1 MSGEPDIVMYTLDA
15 ERKDPC
21 GPSVQTADGQK
32 MEISMFAG
40 WWNHT
45 PFPCAPTAGEIRH
58 RAQTSSTKWKVIQKT
73 QPSPLRQGQHLLH
86 SHPSHPPCRL
96 TSEPPGRPFP
106 MQRLKRGVD
115 PDNHRLL
122 QRGRELANN
131 NNNGN
136 NSNKN
141 KQVFDLFENNKI

>member
-1 MSGEPDIVMYTLDA
+1 
-15 ERKDPC
+15 
-21 GPSVQTADGQK
+21 
-32 MEISMFAG
+32 
-40 WWNHT
+40 
-45 PFPCAPTAGEIRH
+45 
-58 RAQTSSTKWKVIQKT
+58 
-73 QPSPLRQGQHLLH
+73 
-86 SHPSHPPCRL
+86 
-96 TSEPPGRPFP
+96 